1 MKNRNTIILVVLLV
15 LLSVAY
21 YFGIVRKSKS
31 SFDPDETAFAVK
43 DTADILSVRMT
54 YQVNGKAVRQLR
66 LDRKDSAWTV
76 NEKYP
81 VLQPKMDIF
90 LKTLKLVRA
99 REPVLAQAKKNMLEL
114 MGREHTE
121 IEIHQRNGKIKSYR
135 VGTNTQDNMGTFM
148 LLKGAD
154 DIYVTFIPGHKGYL
168 NSRYSTLEE
177 DWRENLVFAARPKDI
192 SMVSITY
199 AGQDSSFILIRNGK
213 NQAWQLNGKTA
224 SDQAGTYIEGFRKII
239 AESLVEKYYPELK
252 AELVQK
258 KPDVIF
264 EIQHFNEKPFR
275 LKIWYRPDRSDLYF
289 ALAVEPDAPLISLQ
303 EFHFGPYLRTRKE
316 LE

>member
-1 MKNRNTIILVVLLV
+1 MKNRNTLILLGILLA
-15 LLSVAY
+15 LSLAY
-21 YFGIVRKSKS
+21 YFLIVRKSKS
-31 SFDPDETAFAVK
+31 SFDPEETAFAVK
-43 DTADILSVRMT
+43 DTASIVSIRMS
-54 YQVNGKAVRQLR
+54 YQVNGKQVRTLR
-66 LDRKDSAWTV
+66 LDRKDSSWTV

-81 VLQPKMDIF
+81 ALQPKMDVL

-99 REPVLAQAKKNMLEL
+99 KEPVLTQARQNMLEL

-121 IEIHQRNGKIKSYR
+121 VEIVQANGNIRAYR

-154 DIYVTFIPGHKGYL
+154 DIYITFVPGHKGYL
-168 NSRYSTLEE
+168 NSRYSTIEE

-192 SMVSITY
+192 AFVRVNYT
-199 AGQDSSFILIRNGK
+199 GQDSSFVLERSAN
-213 NQAWQLNGKTA
+213 NQAWRLNGSPA
-224 SDQAGTYIEGFRKII
+224 SPAAEAYISGFKKII

-252 AELVQK
+252 TELLQK

-264 EIQHFNEKPFR
+264 EIQHFNEKPYR
-275 LKIWYRPDRSDLYF
+275 LKIWYRPDRKDLYF
-289 ALAVEPDAPLISLQ
+289 ALADEPNAPLISLQ
-303 EFHFGPYLRTRKE
+303 EFHFGPYLRTRAD